1 MGIGRMVGRQ
11 HSRILWP
18 HCWALLVGWMCVAG
32 PITSTAQVRP
42 RNPEALRLL
51 QSNYTDVHAAYFE
64 KLRRLRGDSLDA
76 GLTDLAESITP
87 LMQPPDNTRIFVG
100 SLPRQ
105 MQPDIP
111 FDMPDAERNLRVE
124 LRRQRET
131 YARELYA
138 LSRRALHNG
147 YPGYA
152 YDLVRELSIHDPDHE
167 LARGLLGYVKY
178 RGEWVTPFA
187 KSMLVKGLEW
197 HDDFGWLPKNH
208 VDRYVA
214 GERYLD
220 GKWISAEK
228 EAVIRQDFDHAWVIQ
243 TDHYLIRTNYSL
255 ERGVE
260 LGRALE
266 DFYVFFHQTFAGFF
280 NDPEQLQ
287 QIFNGNARMNN
298 RNAKQY
304 LVHYYRTKD
313 EYISRL
319 EPLFPAI
326 RQTNGIYLTGDRT
339 IHFYFDPQGAPEDTL
354 FHEATHQLFYESH
367 VQNRPI
373 ADKANF
379 WLIEGIACYME
390 SFRRYDGEFSV
401 GDPRHIRFAG
411 ARMNYLDKM
420 YYVPMDELTALG
432 SQEFQRAP
440 HLVQNY
446 TQAAGMAHFFM
457 QYDNGRYRD
466 ALVTHLTELY
476 SANARKRE
484 FPQSLEV
491 LTDTPFLDLDQ
502 QYGEWMKLTRAE
514 EQAAAAT
521 EAAAPR
527 Q

>member
-1 MGIGRMVGRQ
+1 MVWQYRTILAGRFTA
-11 HSRILWP
+11 W
-18 HCWALLVGWMCVAG
+18 LLICLVVA
-32 PITSTAQVRP
+32 STAAAQTRT
-42 RNPEALRLL
+42 RNPAALRLL
-51 QSNYTDVHAAYFE
+51 QTNYTDLRAAYLEELQELLEICREQGFSE
-64 KLRRLRGDSLDA
+64 GVETIA
-76 GLTDLAESITP
+76 P
-87 LMQPPDNTRIFVG
+87 LMQPPDTTRIFVG

-105 MQPDIP
+105 MQTDIP
-111 FDMPDAERNLRVE
+111 FDQPLE
-124 LRRQRET
+124 QREWQVKLRNERQA

-138 LSRRALHNG
+138 LSRRALHSG

-152 YDLVRELSIHDPDHE
+152 FDLIRELSVHDPDHE
-167 LARGLLGYVKY
+167 RARELLGYVKY
-178 RGEWVTPFA
+178 NGEWVTPFA
-187 KSMLVKGLEW
+187 RKMLVKGYAW
-197 HDDFGWLPKNH
+197 HNDFGWLPRGF

-214 GERYLD
+214 GERNLD
-220 GKWISAEK
+220 GKWMSAEK
-228 EAVIRQDFDHAWVIQ
+228 EATIRQDFEHAWEIQ

-266 DFYVFFHQTFAGFF
+266 DFYIFFHQTFAGFF
-280 NDPEQLQ
+280 NDPDQLQ
-287 QIFNGNARMNN
+287 KIFDGTSRTTN
-298 RNAKQY
+298 RTAKQY
-304 LVHYYRTKD
+304 FVHYYRSQD
-313 EYISRL
+313 EYITRL

-339 IHFYFDPQGAPEDTL
+339 IHFYYDPKGAPEDTL

-367 VQNRPI
+367 LQNRPI
-373 ADKANF
+373 AEQANF

-411 ARMNYLDKM
+411 ARMNYLDKN
-420 YYVPMDELTALG
+420 YYVPLAELTVLG
-432 SQEFQRAP
+432 SQAFQRAP

-466 ALVTHLTELY
+466 ALVTHLSELY

-484 FPQSLEV
+484 FPQSLEE
-491 LTDTPFLDLDQ
+491 LTGVPFGDLDA

-514 EQAAAAT
+514 EQAAAA
-521 EAAAPR
+521 EAQSPR